1 MIWKMISE
9 ADTFEHAAN
18 LNKDRLDTINSLI
31 DSQAQIMTN
40 STFIMASF
48 NSIRKVHIIITLG
61 YRKCSI
67 LNKSLPRDIF

>member
-1 MIWKMISE
+1 MMWKMISE

-48 NSIRKVHIIITLG
+48 NSIRKVD
-61 YRKCSI
+61 K
-67 LNKSLPRDIF
+67 NN